1 MSDEVVI
8 LKAKKSEDLEDYIN
22 QRMKQGWLLESFHT
36 TIATTGQPYNFVAV
50 MIKFGSTE

>member
-22 QRMKQGWLLESFHT
+22 QRMKQGWFLESFHMPVT
-36 TIATTGQPYNFVAV
+36 NSSQPYNFVAV